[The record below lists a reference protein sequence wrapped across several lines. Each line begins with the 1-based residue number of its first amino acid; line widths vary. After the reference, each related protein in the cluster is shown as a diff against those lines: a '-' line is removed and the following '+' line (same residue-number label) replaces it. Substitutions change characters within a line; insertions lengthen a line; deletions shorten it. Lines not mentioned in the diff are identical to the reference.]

1 MFSHRSTRAS
11 RKAKLASRP
20 MNTTSKA
27 RKGKSKK
34 KARKWPCHKE
44 KSWTSIKRLRLEV
57 WHEDIDEDGEKT
69 VEPT

>member
-1 MFSHRSTRAS
+1 
-11 RKAKLASRP
+11 